1 MSNLKENDIV
11 INKNNGEEY
20 YISKVEKVYDV
31 DSGISKPTGYVECR
45 PNSLDKGL
53 PDHNRFHLDD
63 LELKQ

>member
-1 MSNLKENDIV
+1 MRDLKENDIV

-53 PDHNRFHLDD
+53 PDYNRFPLDD